1 MGADFARVADANT
14 CSSQKSMT
22 DPRLSINLSLISH
35 TNSGKTTLARSLLGR
50 DVGEVRD
57 TPHVTDVATAYR
69 LQKTSDGAELLLW
82 DTPGFGDTARLLRRL
97 KASNNPVGWIMSQLW
112 DRHADRPLW
121 CSQQAMRNARETA
134 DVILYLVNAAE
145 DPSDAAYVDM
155 EMEILSWVGKPVVV
169 LLNQTGPPRGPVQ
182 EALEQEK
189 WRSHLQRFAIVRQ
202 WLTLDAFARCWIQ
215 EGVLLRAVGELLP
228 ESKREPFARM
238 IEQWREQS
246 MARFH
251 SAMKILARQLAVAA
265 HDRQAIDEQWTDRAR
280 AILRSI
286 GVGRAAGGAER
297 ERAMALLA
305 ERLDSGIRSAT
316 DQLIALHG
324 LEGHAAKEV
333 LRRMQED
340 YALSEPVSEGYA
352 AVLGGIVS
360 GALGGLAADLAAGG
374 LSFGAGAV
382 GGGILGALG
391 AGGLAK
397 GYNVVRGADNAMVRW
412 SSEFFQGLVRSA
424 LLRYL
429 AVAHFGRGRGNYSE
443 SEHPKFWQSAVLTS
457 VGDRVDTCNA
467 IWEQGRLDVS
477 EAALADEIEAVLAAC
492 AAELLEKFYP
502 GAGALTY
509 GSTVAG
515 TGCHAVA
522 HRGT

>member
-1 MGADFARVADANT
+1 MSD
-14 CSSQKSMT
+14 S
-22 DPRLSINLSLISH
+22 RLSINLSLISH

-69 LQKTSDGAELLLW
+69 LQETSDGTELLLW

-97 KASNNPVGWIMSQLW
+97 KASSNPVGWIMSQLW

-121 CSQQAMRNARETA
+121 CSQQAMRNARESA

-145 DPSDAAYVDM
+145 DPGDAAYVDM

-169 LLNQTGPPRGPVQ
+169 LLNQTGPPRGPAQ

-189 WRSHLQRFAIVRQ
+189 WRSHLQRFAIVHD

-215 EGVLLRAVGELLP
+215 EGVLLRAVGKLLP

-238 IEQWREQS
+238 IDQWRQQS

-251 SAMKILARQLAVAA
+251 SAMKILARQLAAA
-265 HDRQAIDEQWTDRAR
+265 ALDRQAIEEQWTDRAR

-286 GVGRAAGGAER
+286 GVGGGEGSTER

-305 ERLDSGIRSAT
+305 ERLDSGIRAAT
-316 DQLIALHG
+316 DQLIVLHG

-340 YALSEPVSEGYA
+340 YALSEPVNEGYA
-352 AVLGGIVS
+352 AVVGGIVS
-360 GALGGLAADLAAGG
+360 GALGGLTADLAAGG
-374 LSFGAGAV
+374 LSFGAGAL

-397 GYNVVRGADNAMVRW
+397 GYNVVRGADSAMVRW
-412 SSEFFQGLVRSA
+412 SFDFFQGLMRSA

-457 VGDRVDTCNA
+457 VGNQVETINT
-467 IWEQGRLDVS
+467 IWEQGRLDAT
-477 EAALADEIEAVLAAC
+477 EAALADKIGPVLATC
-492 AAELLEKFYP
+492 ATQLLENFYP
-502 GAGALTY
+502 GTGALIAATT
-509 GSTVAG
+509 SVW
-515 TGCHAVA
+515 TGPEGL
-522 HRGT
+522 RL